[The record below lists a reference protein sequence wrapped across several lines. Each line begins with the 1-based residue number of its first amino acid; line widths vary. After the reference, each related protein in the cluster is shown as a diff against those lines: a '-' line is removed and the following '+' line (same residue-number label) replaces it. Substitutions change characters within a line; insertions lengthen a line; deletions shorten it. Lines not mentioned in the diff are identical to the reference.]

1 MINSHTIPIDPSL
14 PSSSPDAYVEA
25 MVKRAGTS
33 FFWGMR
39 RLEPARRR
47 GVFAVYAFCREVDD
61 IADGDLPLDQK
72 ILLLAAWREEVDR
85 IFDGTAVHPISQTVI
100 ESLKNFELQ
109 RQDFIDVIN
118 GMEMDAHPRVRIKDL
133 VELEVYCD
141 RVACAVGRLCVPVFG
156 LKHDEGIELSRALGL
171 ALQLTNI
178 LRDVTEDAERDRVY
192 LPADM
197 LANAGAEGQGIE
209 EVLTAPRLNEVCA
222 TLAAR
227 AGCYFDQARIIANA
241 ADPDAARP
249 AIMMMEVYHRVYLR
263 LLRRG
268 WGDLNQDVGLSK
280 FSKILIAIRY
290 GLFS

>member
-1 MINSHTIPIDPSL
+1 MTENVRIPIDPTL

-72 ILLLAAWREEVDR
+72 IALLAAWREEVDR
-85 IFDGTAVHPISQTVI
+85 IFDGSATHPISGTII
-100 ESLKNFELQ
+100 EALKNFALD
-109 RQDFIDVIN
+109 RQDFIDVID
-118 GMEMDAHPRVRIKDL
+118 GMEMDAHPCVRIKDL
-133 VELEVYCD
+133 AELELYCD
-141 RVACAVGRLCVPVFG
+141 RVACAVGRLCVPIFG
-156 LKHDEGIELSRALGL
+156 LRHDEGIELSRALGL

-178 LRDVTEDAERDRVY
+178 LRDVTEDAGRDRVY

-197 LANAGAEGQGIE
+197 LMEAGAKGEAIE
-209 EVLTAPRLNEVCA
+209 DVLTAPHLDDVCA
-222 TLAAR
+222 ALALR
-227 AGCYFDQARIIANA
+227 TGRYFDQARMITKA
-241 ADPDAARP
+241 ADPAAARP
-249 AIMMMEVYHRVYLR
+249 AVMMMEVYHRVYQR
-263 LLRRG
+263 LLKRG
-268 WGDLNQDVGLSK
+268 WDDLNQDVGLSK
-280 FSKILIAIRY
+280 MRKILIAIRY

>member
-14 PSSSPDAYVEA
+14 PLSSPDAYVEA

-47 GVFAVYAFCREVDD
+47 GVFAVYAFCRDVDD

-72 ILLLAAWREEVDR
+72 IMLLAAWREEVDR
-85 IFDGTAVHPISQTVI
+85 IFYGTAVHPISQTII
-100 ESLKNFELQ
+100 ESLKSFQLQ
-109 RQDFIDVIN
+109 RQDFIDVID

-133 VELEVYCD
+133 AELELYCD

-156 LKHDEGIELSRALGL
+156 LKQDEGIELSRALGL

-178 LRDVTEDAERDRVY
+178 LRDITEDAERDRVY

-197 LANAGAEGQGIE
+197 LAAAGAEGQGIE
-209 EVLTAPRLNEVCA
+209 DVITAPRLSEVCA
-222 TLAAR
+222 KLATR
-227 AGCYFDQARIIANA
+227 AGNYFDHARMIADA

-249 AIMMMEVYHRVYLR
+249 AVMMMEVYHRVYLR
-263 LLRRG
+263 LLKRG
-268 WGDLNQDVGLSK
+268 WNDLDQDVGLSK